1 MKPRRRPRRLA
12 RLWRD
17 LRSWGDPVSRDLST
31 AGELLVAKAR
41 VAVVLLL
48 LLIPVKSVVVEP
60 ALADNWIG
68 LGSALLGLA
77 FAALF
82 LGLARRVHPPP
93 WLGMVTSQ
101 FDVAAISAGSLG
113 FVLAGNPLTATNSL
127 VHYSIYFL
135 ALSAT
140 GLRYD
145 PRISLAAGAAALAQ
159 HGAIALWVGTQVPA
173 ALRSSPEYGTFDW
186 DNQIGRLQVLLVAT
200 LLEAAIVVRSRRFW
214 LDSMR
219 DRLTGLYNRRFFEE
233 NLTRLAVAREES
245 REPFSVALA
254 DLDHFKSINDRLGH
268 AAGDSAL
275 RRASDLLRGEVR
287 GNDVVGRYGGE
298 ELALLLVDLDREA
311 ATERMEEC
319 REALAEDERDP
330 RLTVSVG
337 IATFPEDGTTLDDLV
352 TAADRRLYA
361 AKRAGRNR
369 VVATDEGGV
378 LP

>member
-12 RLWRD
+12 RFWRD

-82 LGLARRVHPPP
+82 LRLAGRVHPPP

-233 NLTRLAVAREES
+233 NVTRLAVAREES

-254 DLDHFKSINDRLGH
+254 DLDHFKTINDTLGH
-268 AAGDSAL
+268 AAGDAAL
-275 RRASDLLRGEVR
+275 CRASDLLRGEVR

-298 ELALLLVDLDREA
+298 ELALLLVDLDRA
-311 ATERMEEC
+311 AAAERMEEC
-319 REALAEDERDP
+319 REALAEDERAP

-337 IATFPEDGTTLDDLV
+337 VATFPADGTTLDDLV
-352 TAADRRLYA
+352 AAADRRLYA

-369 VVATDEGGV
+369 VVAEDEAPAG
-378 LP
+378 